1 MDPHEFV
8 RIYASEDRTEIGMIK
23 GFLESEGFTVMTRG
37 EYEPE
42 YPLLY
47 PNPIELCVPRRE
59 ADEAVVLLSDFQD
72 APLQDDPD
80 RSLADFHPTD

>member
-1 MDPHEFV
+1 MDTHEFI

-59 ADEAVVLLSDFQD
+59 TDEAVMLLREFQD
-72 APLQDDPD
+72 APIQDD
-80 RSLADFHPTD
+80 

>member
-8 RIYASEDRTEIGMIK
+8 RIYASENRTEIGMIK
-23 GFLESEGFTVMTRG
+23 QFLESEGFTVMARG

-59 ADEAVVLLSDFQD
+59 TDEAIMLLREFQD
-72 APLQDDPD
+72 APIQDDHG
-80 RSLADFHPTD
+80 RSLADFHPRD

>member
-8 RIYASEDRTEIGMIK
+8 RIYASENRTEIDMIK
-23 GFLESEGFTVMTRG
+23 QFLESEGFTVMARG

-42 YPLLY
+42 YPLFY

-59 ADEAVVLLSDFQD
+59 TDEAVMLLREFQD
-72 APLQDDPD
+72 APIQDDQDP
-80 RSLADFHPTD
+80 SLADFRPTD

>member
-8 RIYASEDRTEIGMIK
+8 RIYASENRIEIGMIRQ
-23 GFLESEGFTVMTRG
+23 FLESHGFSVMTPG

-47 PNPIELCVPRRE
+47 PNPIQLSVPRRE
-59 ADEAVVLLSDFQD
+59 LDEAS
-72 APLQDDPD
+72 
-80 RSLADFHPTD
+80 SC